1 MEIDTF
7 KKKKFPNL
15 EKEEKD
21 LINSLKEIEDS
32 KVLLSEIE
40 YLSRISEFNERKDT
54 FENKVNK
61 LNKYLEE
68 YIINNEKIILNE
80 IIKIVRQIATEKNI
94 DIVFSDEQYF
104 LSSENIDLSGQI
116 YNRLNKLQILL
127 KLSDYE

>member
-68 YIINNEKIILNE
+68 NIINNEKIILNE